1 MHALQLYMLFAR
13 YLVPATLREVEGV
26 CTSND
31 AHQYDC
37 RGDETKLSLCQYGG
51 LLEECPIVEV
61 KCLSGN
67 CSSGIYLVV

>member
-26 CTSND
+26 CTGRY
-31 AHQYDC
+31 ALQYDC
-37 RGDETKLSLCQYGG
+37 RGDETKLSLCQYDGQ
-51 LLEECPIVEV
+51 LEECPIVEV

-67 CSSGIYLVV
+67 YCS